1 MPPKRALRDAVEDP
15 LARKS
20 QKGSAAAIDDKTK
33 APRREVGF
41 WPTMAALAV
50 GLLGGV
56 LIGRFF
62 RWR

>member
-1 MPPKRALRDAVEDP
+1 MPPKRALKDAVEDP

-20 QKGSAAAIDDKTK
+20 RKGAAATMEGSTK

-41 WPTMAALAV
+41 WPTLATLAA

-56 LIGRFF
+56 LIGRFIK
-62 RWR
+62 WR